1 LRSAAIAD
9 QRRWDLLALKELLER
24 GKVRP
29 AIERCYE
36 LSEVPDAIR
45 YLETGHASG
54 KLVVAIRR

>member
-1 LRSAAIAD
+1 
-9 QRRWDLLALKELLER
+9 LKEFLER

-29 AIERCYE
+29 VIERCYE

-45 YLETGHASG
+45 YLETWHASG